1 MRYADPS
8 ANRDLLGNRTLL
20 FIFIC
25 AFALVTLL
33 QQLLYSRSYIKRGFQ
48 FGWQRGDQQANWTG
62 LFNDSDSS
70 TEQSISDFR
79 SRVKQSELFDRW
91 KSLQICKWAMDTS
104 EANLFKSTLSR
115 CCNAPGFLFTTQKN
129 TPIETNLRYEVESSG
144 FYHINQEIFQ
154 MFPKEMPYYR
164 SQFKKCAVVGNG
176 GILKNSGCGKEIN
189 SADFVFRC
197 NLPPISGQYTT
208 DVGEKTDVV
217 TVNPSII
224 IDRFHKLEKW
234 RRPFFRV
241 LQMYKNASV
250 LLPAFYNVRN
260 TLVSF
265 RVKYL
270 LDDFGSQQQV
280 YFFHPQYLSNMS
292 RYWLSLGVRAKR
304 ISTGLILVTA
314 ALELCEEVHLF
325 GFWAFPMNPSGY
337 HITHHYYDNVKPKPG
352 FHAMPSEI
360 FTFLHLHSR
369 GILHVH
375 TGTCNY
381 G

>member
-1 MRYADPS
+1 MGDEVGRRGCDDAQG
-8 ANRDLLGNRTLL
+8 LLLLTLL
-20 FIFIC
+20 PC
-25 AFALVTLL
+25 
-33 QQLLYSRSYIKRGFQ
+33 
-48 FGWQRGDQQANWTG
+48 
-62 LFNDSDSS
+62 
-70 TEQSISDFR
+70 
-79 SRVKQSELFDRW
+79 
-91 KSLQICKWAMDTS
+91 
-104 EANLFKSTLSR
+104 
-115 CCNAPGFLFTTQKN
+115 
-129 TPIETNLRYEVESSG
+129 
-144 FYHINQEIFQ
+144 
-154 MFPKEMPYYR
+154 
-164 SQFKKCAVVGNG
+164 
-176 GILKNSGCGKEIN
+176 
-189 SADFVFRC
+189 
-197 NLPPISGQYTT
+197 
-208 DVGEKTDVV
+208 
-217 TVNPSII
+217 
-224 IDRFHKLEKW
+224 RFHKLEKW

-280 YFFHPQYLSNMS
+280 YFFHPQYLANMS